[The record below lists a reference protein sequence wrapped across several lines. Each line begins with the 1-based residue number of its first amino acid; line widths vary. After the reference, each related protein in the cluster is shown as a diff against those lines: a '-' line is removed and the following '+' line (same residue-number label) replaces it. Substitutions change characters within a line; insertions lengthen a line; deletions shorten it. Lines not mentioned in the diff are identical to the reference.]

1 LLLLDGGYRMNGEY
15 RPDPDA
21 LLARVQAEERQKA
34 RGKLKIFLG
43 YAAGVG
49 KTYAMLEAAQSR
61 KAENLDLVVAVVE
74 THGRAETEVL
84 LQGLEIIP
92 RREVEYRG
100 VKLSEMDLDAVLT
113 RKPQLA
119 LVDEL
124 AHTNA
129 AGSRHLK
136 RWQDVEELLN
146 SGIDVYTTLNIQHLE
161 SFRDII
167 GQVTG
172 VIQRETIPDRVLD
185 GATEIEVVDLPPEE
199 LLQRLREGKVY
210 IPEQAARAMEGFF
223 ESGNLIALREITLRR
238 ATNKVDEEMRQYLE
252 TYGTRGLWP
261 AGERLL
267 VCISGSPNSERL
279 IRTARRL
286 AEELK
291 AEWSALYVETA
302 ENDKLTQENR
312 ERIWRELRLAESLG
326 AKEVV
331 TLKED
336 YAPDAVIDYVR
347 KHKITKVI
355 VGRPTRPRWR
365 EWLRGSFV
373 DQILRRSKEIDV
385 YVVSEESVKK
395 EERIPPQSAKVP
407 WRSYLTSL
415 LLVAG
420 ATLIS
425 EIAGKFLSPTN
436 MIMFYLLAVVV
447 AALRLGF
454 RPALF
459 TALMGVLAFDFFLVV
474 PYYSFAVADTQYLI
488 TFAGLFT
495 VGAVI
500 STLVARA
507 RRQTETLRVREAQT
521 TTLYALSRDL
531 ASAVGLSDILNA
543 VIRHVSETI
552 DAQIA
557 ILLPEGESLNLR
569 ASSSGFSLGEK
580 EKSVALWAF
589 RNGQMAGRGTDTL
602 SSAELLYNPLQTG
615 GRIVGVMGMKLRDS
629 DEGLAPERRR
639 LLEAFSSQAA
649 LAIERVNWAQ
659 KAEQAQ
665 LLQAAEKLERSLLNS
680 ISHDL
685 RTPLSSITGALSSLR
700 DEGNFPDGQSRREL
714 IDLAWEEAGRM
725 DRFVSNLLD
734 ITRLEAGALKLKKE
748 PYDVQDLLG
757 SSLGSLEPRLKE
769 RKIKIDIPA
778 NLPLIPMDSVLMAQ
792 VLMNLL
798 DNALKYSPPD
808 GMVEIAARIRDNL
821 LEIEV
826 ADQGPGIP
834 EEYLPK
840 VFNKFFRLSRTEE
853 VSGTGLGL
861 AISKGIVEAHEGKIW
876 AENRPGGGSKI
887 VFTLPLTISGMESK
901 FQAVDERT

>member
-1 LLLLDGGYRMNGEY
+1 MNDEC

-21 LLARVQAEERQKA
+21 LLTRVEAEERQKA

-49 KTYAMLEAAQSR
+49 KTYSMLEAVHSR
-61 KAENLDLVVAVVE
+61 KAKGVDVVVAIVE
-74 THGRAETEVL
+74 THGRPETEAL
-84 LQGLEIIP
+84 LQGLEVIP
-92 RREVEYRG
+92 RKQVEYRG
-100 VKLSEMDLDAVLT
+100 VRLSEMDLDAVLA
-113 RKPQLA
+113 RRPQLA
-119 LVDEL
+119 LVDEH

-129 AGSRHLK
+129 PGYRHPK
-136 RWQDVEELLN
+136 RWQDIEELLIA
-146 SGIDVYTTLNIQHLE
+146 GIDVYTTLNIQHLE
-161 SFRDII
+161 SFWDII
-167 GQVTG
+167 AQITG

-185 GATEIEVVDLPPEE
+185 EASEIEVVDLPPEE

-210 IPEQAARAMEGFF
+210 IPEQAVRAMEHFF
-223 ESGNLIALREITLRR
+223 EVGNLIALREITLRR
-238 ATNKVDEEMRQYLE
+238 AANRVDEQMREYLE
-252 TYGTRGLWP
+252 TYSTPELWP
-261 AGERLL
+261 VTERLL
-267 VCISGSPNSERL
+267 VCISGGPNSERL
-279 IRTARRL
+279 IRTTRRL

-291 AEWSALYVETA
+291 TDWYALYVETA

-326 AKEVV
+326 AKEVT
-331 TLKED
+331 TLTAD
-336 YAPDAVIDYVR
+336 SAPDAVIDYAR

-355 VGRPTRPRWR
+355 VGRSTRPRWQ
-365 EWLRGSFV
+365 ELLRGSFV

-385 YVVSEESVKK
+385 YVVSDAEIIKK
-395 EERIPPQSAKVP
+395 GEKITPQTSQAP
-407 WRSYLTSL
+407 WRSYLASL

-420 ATLIS
+420 ATLASGIVS
-425 EIAGKFLSPTN
+425 HFLSAIN
-436 MIMFYLLAVVV
+436 MIMLYLLAVVV

-454 RPALF
+454 RPALL
-459 TALMGVLAFDFFLVV
+459 TAILGVLAFDFFFIA
-474 PYYSFAVADTQYLI
+474 PFFSFAVADTQYLI
-488 TFAGLFT
+488 TFAGLFI
-495 VGAVI
+495 VGAII

-507 RRQTETLRVREAQT
+507 RRQTETIRVREAQT
-521 TTLYALSRDL
+521 TTIYALSRDL

-569 ASSSGFSLGEK
+569 ASSRGFSLGEK
-580 EKSVALWAF
+580 EKSVALWTF

-602 SSAELLYNPLQTG
+602 SSAELLYIPLQTG
-615 GRIVGVMGMKLRDS
+615 GRAVGVMGMKLKNS
-629 DEGLAPERRR
+629 AEGLAPDRHR

-649 LAIERVNWAQ
+649 LAIERAYLAQ

-665 LLQAAEKLERSLLNS
+665 LLQATEKLERSLLNS

-700 DEGNFPDGQSRREL
+700 DEWNFLDVEPRREL
-714 IDLAWEEAGRM
+714 MELAWEEAGRM

-748 PYDVQDLLG
+748 LYDVQDLLG
-757 SSLGSLEPRLKE
+757 SCLGSLEPRLKE

-792 VLMNLL
+792 VLINLL

-808 GMVEIAARIRDNL
+808 GTIEVAARIRENW
-821 LEIEV
+821 LEVEV
-826 ADQGPGIP
+826 VDQGPGIP
-834 EEYLPK
+834 KEYITQ
-840 VFNKFFRLSRTEE
+840 VFNKFFRLSRAEG

-876 AENRPGGGSKI
+876 AENRPEGGSKI
-887 VFTLPLTISGMESK
+887 VFTLPLTITRMESK
-901 FQAVDERT
+901 SQTLDQRT

>member
-1 LLLLDGGYRMNGEY
+1 MNDES

-21 LLARVQAEERQKA
+21 LLARVQEEERQKA

-61 KAENLDLVVAVVE
+61 KAEGIDVVVAVVE
-74 THGRAETEVL
+74 THGRAETEAL
-84 LQGLEIIP
+84 LPGLEVIP
-92 RREVEYRG
+92 RKQVEYRG
-100 VKLSEMDLDAVLT
+100 VKLTEMDLDAVLA

-119 LVDEL
+119 LVDEH

-129 AGSRHLK
+129 PESRHPK
-136 RWQDVEELLN
+136 RWQDIDELLN
-146 SGIDVYTTLNIQHLE
+146 AGIDVYTTLNIQHLE

-167 GQVTG
+167 AQITG

-185 GATEIEVVDLPPEE
+185 EASEIEVVDLPPEE
-199 LLQRLREGKVY
+199 LLLRLREGKVY
-210 IPEQAARAMEGFF
+210 IPEQAVRAMEHFF
-223 ESGNLIALREITLRR
+223 EAGNLIALREITLRR
-238 ATNKVDEEMRQYLE
+238 AANRVDEQMREYLE
-252 TYGTRGLWP
+252 TYSTPELWP
-261 AGERLL
+261 VTERLL
-267 VCISGSPNSERL
+267 VCISGGPNSERL

-291 AEWSALYVETA
+291 TEWHALYVETTG
-302 ENDKLTQENR
+302 NDRLTQENR

-326 AKEVV
+326 AKEVT
-331 TLKED
+331 TLTTD
-336 YAPDAVIDYVR
+336 SAPDAVIDYAR

-373 DQILRRSKEIDV
+373 DQLLRRSKEIDV
-385 YVVSEESVKK
+385 YVVSEENAKK
-395 EERIPPQSAKVP
+395 EKTIPPQSVRVP

-420 ATLIS
+420 ATGAS
-425 EIAGKFLSPTN
+425 EIAIEFLSPTN

-454 RPALF
+454 RPALL
-459 TALMGVLAFDFFLVV
+459 TALLGVLAFDFFLVP
-474 PYYSFAVADTQYLI
+474 PYFSFAVTDTQYLI

-507 RRQTETLRVREAQT
+507 RSQTETIRIREAQT
-521 TTLYALSRDL
+521 ATLYALSRDL
-531 ASAVGLSDILNA
+531 SSAASLNDILNA
-543 VIRHVSETI
+543 VIRHVGETLN
-552 DAQIA
+552 AQIA
-557 ILLPEGESLNLR
+557 ILLPEGESLNVQ

-580 EKSVALWAF
+580 QKSVALWTF

-602 SSAELLYNPLQTG
+602 SSAELLYLPLQTG
-615 GRIVGVMGMKLRDS
+615 GRVVGVMAMKLSNS
-629 DEGLAPERRR
+629 DEGLAPESRR
-639 LLEAFSSQAA
+639 LLEPFAIQAA
-649 LAIERVNWAQ
+649 LAIERAHLAR

-665 LLQAAEKLERSLLNS
+665 LLQATERLERSLLNS

-685 RTPLSSITGALSSLR
+685 RTPLSSIMGALSSLR
-700 DEGNFPDGQSRREL
+700 DEGNSPEAESKREL

-725 DRFVSNLLD
+725 NRFISNLLD
-734 ITRLEAGALKLKKE
+734 ITRLEAGVLKIKRE

-757 SSLGSLEPRLKE
+757 SCLASLEPRLKE
-769 RKIKIDIPA
+769 RKVKINIPP

-792 VLMNLL
+792 VLINLL

-808 GMVEIAARIRDNL
+808 GTIEISARTRENW
-821 LEIEV
+821 LEVEV

-834 EEYLPK
+834 EEYLMQ
-840 VFNKFFRLSRTEE
+840 VFNKFFRLSRHEE
-853 VSGTGLGL
+853 VQWDWLGF
-861 AISKGIVEAHEGKIW
+861 GH
-876 AENRPGGGSKI
+876 
-887 VFTLPLTISGMESK
+887 
-901 FQAVDERT
+901 Q